1 MSDNQKREVLDKHQI
16 VKKLKIYQEEHQR
29 LTVLFNITR
38 NISTE
43 LKLDKLLL
51 IIMDEVR
58 KALKADRCTVF
69 LLDNDK
75 KELWSKVAHG
85 ERDIRFPSTLG
96 IAGHVVVTGSVLNIP
111 DSYADPRFNQEI
123 DKKTGYVTRNILAF
137 PMRNKLGE
145 IIGVF
150 QVLNKYEGSFTK
162 QDEQLLDAISAIA
175 ATQLENA
182 QLYEEQKKTLE
193 SFVVTLAS
201 TIDARD
207 PLTAGHSNRIA
218 LYSDEI
224 AQMINLPQKRRELL
238 RYAAL
243 LHDYG
248 KIAIREAILCK
259 NGSLSIDE
267 YCHIQEH
274 AAYTQSILEKINFSR
289 DFKDVPKIAA
299 SHHEKINGSGYPE
312 GLVGDQI
319 PIESRILA
327 VADVFDALTS
337 KRHYRDRM
345 EFENVL
351 DIFTNNTGS
360 HFDKNLIEAFKKI
373 KIDRLIEILEADY
386 IKQLE
391 QKDLRYLAHFEI
403 RHLLEVIRD
412 GPLNDEEK
420 KMVNLFYKY
429 YYRDYLQEIMEAIHP
444 PKIQESSRKIAA
456 N

>member
-1 MSDNQKREVLDKHQI
+1 MNGIQESEEFDRNQAI
-16 VKKLKIYQEEHQR
+16 KKLKIYQDEHQR

-69 LLDNDK
+69 ILDREKN
-75 KELWSKVAHG
+75 ELWSKVAHG
-85 ERDIRFPSTLG
+85 ERDIRFPCNLG
-96 IAGHVVVTGSVLNIP
+96 IAGHVATTGNVLNIP
-111 DSYADPRFNQEI
+111 DAYADPRFNQEI
-123 DKKTGYVTRNILAF
+123 DKKTGYFTRNILTF

-150 QVLNKYEGSFTK
+150 QVLNKFEGAFTK
-162 QDEQLLDAISAIA
+162 QDEQLLDTISVIA
-175 ATQLENA
+175 ATQIENA
-182 QLYEEQKKTLE
+182 QLYEEQKKTFD
-193 SFVVTLAS
+193 SFVRTLAS

-218 LYSDEI
+218 LYSDEL
-224 AQMINLPQKRRELL
+224 AQVLNLSAKRRELL
-238 RYAAL
+238 HYAAL

-259 NGSLSIDE
+259 NGSLTIDE

-274 AAYTQSILEKINFSR
+274 AAFTQSILEQINFSR
-289 DFKDVPKIAA
+289 DFKDVPQIAA
-299 SHHEKINGSGYPE
+299 SHHEKIDGSGYPD

-319 PIESRILA
+319 PLESRILS

-345 EFENVL
+345 EFENVMNIL
-351 DIFTNNTGS
+351 EKNAGS
-360 HFDKNLIEAFKKI
+360 HFDRELVESFKKI
-373 KIDRLIEILEADY
+373 KIDRLLEILEVDY
-386 IKQLE
+386 LE
-391 QKDLRYLAHFEI
+391 QLNQKELRFLSLFDL
-403 RHLLEVIRD
+403 RHLLEIVRQ
-412 GPLNDEEK
+412 GPLNSEET
-420 KMVNLFYKY
+420 KMLNAFYNY
-429 YYRDYLQEIMEAIHP
+429 YYREYLKQPDEVMAN
-444 PKIQESSRKIAA
+444 KVGIATV
-456 N
+456 

>member
-1 MSDNQKREVLDKHQI
+1 MSDTEMSEDFDKSQVLR
-16 VKKLKIYQEEHQR
+16 KLKIYQEEHQR

-43 LKLDKLLL
+43 LKLDNLLL
-51 IIMDEVR
+51 IIMDEVK
-58 KALKADRCTVF
+58 KALRADRCTVF
-69 LLDNDK
+69 LLDNEK

-85 ERDIRFPSTLG
+85 ERDIRFPCNLG
-96 IAGHVVVTGSVLNIP
+96 IAGYVATTGDVLNIP
-111 DSYADPRFNQEI
+111 DAYADPRFNQDI
-123 DKKTGYVTRNILAF
+123 DKKTGYFTQNMLTF

-150 QVLNKYEGSFTK
+150 QVLNKHDDSFTK

-182 QLYEEQKKTLE
+182 QLYEEQKKTLD
-193 SFVVTLAS
+193 SFVRTLAS

-218 LYSDEI
+218 LYSEELGRL
-224 AQMINLPQKRRELL
+224 INLSRKRREVL

-248 KIAIREAILCK
+248 KIAIREAVLCK
-259 NGSLSIDE
+259 NGSLTIQE

-274 AAYTQSILEKINFSR
+274 AAYTKSILEKINFSR
-289 DFKDVPKIAA
+289 DFKDVPQIAA
-299 SHHEKINGSGYPE
+299 FHHEKMDGSGYPL
-312 GLVGDQI
+312 GMVGDQI

-345 EFENVL
+345 EFENVI
-351 DIFTNNTGS
+351 DILEKNAGP
-360 HFDKNLIEAFKKI
+360 HFDKNIVEVFKKI
-373 KIDRLIEILEADY
+373 KIDRLIEILEVDY
-386 IKQLE
+386 LHRLD
-391 QKDLRYLAHFEI
+391 QKDLRYLSLFDV
-403 RHLLEVIRD
+403 RHLLEVVRD
-412 GPLNDEEK
+412 GPLNSEERQI
-420 KMVNLFYKY
+420 MDLFYKY
-429 YYRDYLQEIMEAIHP
+429 YYREYLIDTDRTFEPRLRVAHA
-444 PKIQESSRKIAA
+444 K
-456 N
+456 